1 MPAAV
6 HNARMHHAILGPGG
20 VGGLIGGCLAKNG
33 EKVTMVVRPETLAEY
48 PRQLTIESRI
58 GNFTAPVE
66 KSAHVP
72 ACDVVWFTVKTTQ
85 MESALQ
91 SFSLTTPVRGIVPL
105 QNGIDHVAY
114 LRERY
119 GAEKGLPGVFAGET
133 ERVAAGHIVHRTPF
147 ARLNL
152 IAKARPLLGDT
163 LASLLNM
170 GFTGEFIEDEPTLLW
185 TKLVFLAPVAL
196 TTSAADMPIGGIIS
210 SPEWRSRLESCVR
223 EGCAVAMA
231 EGAKV
236 DPDAGIPLLLN
247 LPPGM
252 KSSMQKD
259 IEHGNPTELDAIGGR
274 ILRGGARFGIPV
286 PITTLLVEMV
296 AKRTQQLV

>member
-1 MPAAV
+1 
-6 HNARMHHAILGPGG
+6 
-20 VGGLIGGCLAKNG
+20 
-33 EKVTMVVRPETLAEY
+33 MVVRPQTLSVY
-48 PRQLTIESRI
+48 PSELTIESRV
-58 GNFTAPVE
+58 GNFTAPVD
-66 KSAHVP
+66 KSADVP
-72 ACDVVWFTVKTTQ
+72 PCDVVWFTVKTTQ
-85 MESALQ
+85 MESALR
-91 SFSLTTPVRGIVPL
+91 SFSPTTPVRAIVPL

-119 GAEKGLPGVFAGET
+119 EADKVLPGVFAGET
-133 ERVAAGHIVHRTPF
+133 ERVAPGHIVHRTPF

-152 IAKARPLLGDT
+152 IAKARPLLGNI
-163 LASLLNM
+163 LASLLKM

-196 TTSAADMPIGGIIS
+196 TTSAADMPIGGVNS
-210 SPEWRSRLESCVR
+210 SPEWRSRLETGVR
-223 EGCAVAMA
+223 EACAVATA

-236 DPDAGIPLLLN
+236 DPEAGIPLLLN
-247 LPPGM
+247 LPAGM

-274 ILRGGARFGIPV
+274 ILRGGARFEVPV
-286 PITTLLVEMV
+286 PITQLLVDMV

>member
-1 MPAAV
+1 
-6 HNARMHHAILGPGG
+6 MHHAILGPGG
-20 VGGLIGGCLAKNG
+20 VGGLIGGCLSRLD
-33 EKVTMVVRPETLAEY
+33 EKVTMVVRPETLDRY

-66 KSAHVP
+66 TSALVP
-72 ACDVVWFTVKTTQ
+72 PCDVVWFTVKTTQ
-85 MESALQ
+85 MDSTLR
-91 SFSLTTPVRGIVPL
+91 SFSPLTPVQGIVPL
-105 QNGIDHVAY
+105 QNGIDHVAF
-114 LRERY
+114 LRDRY
-119 GAEKGLPGVFAGET
+119 GAEKVLPGVFAGET
-133 ERVAAGHIVHRTPF
+133 ERVSPGYIVHRTPF

-152 IAKARPLLGDT
+152 IAKARPLLGNT
-163 LASLLNM
+163 LECLLKM
-170 GFTGEFIEDEPTLLW
+170 GFTGEFIADEATLLW

-196 TTSAADMPIGGIIS
+196 TTSAANLPIGGIIAN
-210 SPEWRSRLESCVR
+210 PEWRSRLEACVR
-223 EGCAVAMA
+223 EGCAVAQA

-236 DPDAGIPLLLN
+236 SADTGIPLLLN

-286 PITTLLVEMV
+286 PVTQWLVDRV
-296 AKRTQQLV
+296 AQRSRRAA

>member
-1 MPAAV
+1 
-6 HNARMHHAILGPGG
+6 
-20 VGGLIGGCLAKNG
+20 
-33 EKVTMVVRPETLAEY
+33 MVVRPETLAEY

-72 ACDVVWFTVKTTQ
+72 PSDVVWFTVKTTQ
-85 MESALQ
+85 MESALR
-91 SFSLTTPVRGIVPL
+91 SFAATTPVRGIVPL

-119 GAEKGLPGVFAGET
+119 GAEKVLPGVFAGET
-133 ERVAAGHIVHRTPF
+133 ERVAPGHIVHRTPF

-152 IAKARPLLGDT
+152 IAKARPLLAET
-163 LASLLNM
+163 LTSLLNM
-170 GFTGEFIEDEPTLLW
+170 GFTGEFIDDEPTLLW

-196 TTSAADMPIGGIIS
+196 TTSAGDMPIGGIIS

-236 DPDAGIPLLLN
+236 DPEAGIPLLLN

-296 AKRTQQLV
+296 GKRSRRAA

>member
-33 EKVTMVVRPETLAEY
+33 EKVTMVVRRETLAEY

-66 KSAHVP
+66 KVADVP
-72 ACDVVWFTVKTTQ
+72 PCDVVWFTVKTTQ
-85 MESALQ
+85 MESALR
-91 SFSLTTPVRGIVPL
+91 SFAATTPVRGIVPL

-119 GAEKGLPGVFAGET
+119 GAERVLPGVFAGET
-133 ERVAAGHIVHRTPF
+133 ERVAPGHIVHRTPF

-152 IAKARPLLGDT
+152 IGKARHLLGDT
-163 LASLLNM
+163 
-170 GFTGEFIEDEPTLLW
+170 FIEDEPTLLW

-223 EGCAVAMA
+223 EGCAVATA

-236 DPDAGIPLLLN
+236 DPNAGIPLLLN